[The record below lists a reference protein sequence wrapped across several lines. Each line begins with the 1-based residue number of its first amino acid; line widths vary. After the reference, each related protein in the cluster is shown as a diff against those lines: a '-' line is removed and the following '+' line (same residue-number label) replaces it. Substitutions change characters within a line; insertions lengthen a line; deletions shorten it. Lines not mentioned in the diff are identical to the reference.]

1 MPSALLLPLLTC
13 SAVLLLSGVAKLRDH
28 GAVDTAFTSM
38 RVPAPLDASW
48 VRRVLP
54 WAEVALGLWLLVA
67 TGPALVVVG
76 FLVLVLFLAYLA
88 LVARALVAPAPADCG
103 CFGAIGESRVTPVTA
118 WRNGLLVLAAALTLV
133 AGFRD
138 VSLLGDLG
146 IDGVWAWLVAAALT
160 VAVAVLVTWR
170 SPAAED
176 TVPTIAATN
185 DEDGEYL
192 RRPIPRAQVQT
203 RSGSLVLLSTEAAR
217 AAHLLVFLSP
227 GCGPCQSIAP
237 DLAGWREELEPVVR
251 VRSVLSAT
259 PAVAEVRPELADG
272 WFDPHGLAREI
283 FGVGNPGA
291 VLLGADGDLA
301 GGPVSGEADVRA
313 FVEEVAAHLREAG
326 AVEAGELTGDAGTE
340 PEPQLEP
347 VSDDR

>member
-13 SAVLLLSGVAKLRDH
+13 SVVLLVSGAAKLRDH
-28 GAVDTAFTSM
+28 ASVDAAFTSM
-38 RVPAPLDASW
+38 RVPAPLDAGW

-54 WAEVALGLWLLVA
+54 WGELALGLWLLVA
-67 TGPALVVVG
+67 TGPALVAVAFV
-76 FLVLVLFLAYLA
+76 VLVLFLVYLG
-88 LVARALVAPAPADCG
+88 LVLRALVGPDPADCG
-103 CFGAIGESRVTPVTA
+103 CFGALGDSRVTTVTA

-138 VSLLGDLG
+138 VSVLGD
-146 IDGVWAWLVAAALT
+146 IRVDGVWAWLVAAALA

-170 SPAAED
+170 SPAEAGD
-176 TVPTIAATN
+176 SVSVATTT
-185 DEDGEYL
+185 DADGEYV
-192 RRPIPRAQVQT
+192 RRAIPDVQVQS
-203 RSGSLVLLSTEAAR
+203 RDGSLVLLGPEAAR

-237 DLAGWREELEPVVR
+237 DLAGWREQLAPVVR

-259 PAVAEVRPELADG
+259 PAMADLKPEFAEG
-272 WFDPHGLAREI
+272 WFDPHGFARKA

-291 VLLGADGDLA
+291 VLLGTDGELA
-301 GGPVSGEADVRA
+301 GGPVNGEADVRA
-313 FVEEVAAHLREAG
+313 FVDEVVDHLREAR
-326 AVEAGELTGDAGTE
+326 EAAADAPAAELEA
-340 PEPQLEP
+340 